1 VNRKLLLRKLTPYAF
16 LAPAVTVFAIAL
28 IYPVFY
34 SLRLSFFRFGFT
46 DILEGGTFVGFG
58 NYIKVLQSPQFHT
71 TLKVTGIFISVTLAA
86 ELLIGLVLALLAE
99 NNLKGLRIFRTVF
112 LLPIMI
118 APVVVGVIWRYL
130 FNPTYGIVNYLL
142 GLFGFESVS
151 WLSQPGTALTAIIL
165 TDIWQW
171 TPFVFLLLLA
181 GLQNVPVQVLEAS
194 VVDGAGYFQ
203 RLYHVKLPLIKTTIG
218 LTIVLRL
225 IEALRALVVMFIMT
239 SGGPGMSTEVL
250 SLHIYKTAFVSHRL
264 GQASTLAMFLI
275 LMLLAIS
282 VVILWL
288 FRTEKRQ
295 VA

>member
-1 VNRKLLLRKLTPYAF
+1 
-16 LAPAVTVFAIAL
+16 
-28 IYPVFY
+28 
-34 SLRLSFFRFGFT
+34 
-46 DILEGGTFVGFG
+46 
-58 NYIKVLQSPQFHT
+58 
-71 TLKVTGIFISVTLAA
+71 VTLAA
-86 ELLIGLVLALLAE
+86 ELLIGLMLALLAE

-142 GLFGFESVS
+142 GLLGFESVS

-181 GLQNVPVQVLEAS
+181 GLQNVPVQVIEAS

-203 RLYHVKLPLIKTTIG
+203 RLFHVKLPLIKTTIG

-225 IEALRALVVMFIMT
+225 IDALRALVVMFIMT

-275 LMLLAIS
+275 LILLAIS

-288 FRTEKRQ
+288 FRAERR
-295 VA
+295 

>member
-1 VNRKLLLRKLTPYAF
+1 LWLRKLTPYAF
-16 LAPAVTVFAIAL
+16 LAPAVGVFAIAL

-34 SLRLSFFRFGFT
+34 SLRLSFFQFGFT
-46 DILEGGTFVGFG
+46 DILKGGTFVGFG

-71 TLKVTGIFISVTLAA
+71 TLKVTGIFISVTLAS
-86 ELLIGLVLALLAE
+86 ELLIGLALALLAE
-99 NNLKGLRIFRTVF
+99 HKLKGLRIFRTVF
-112 LLPIMI
+112 LLPIMV

-142 GLFGFESVS
+142 GLLGFENVS

-181 GLQNVPVQVLEAS
+181 GLQNVPDQVIEAS

-203 RLYHVKLPLIKTTIG
+203 RLFHVKLPLIKTTIA

-225 IEALRALVVMFIMT
+225 IDALRALVVMFIMT
-239 SGGPGMSTEVL
+239 SGGPGMATEVL
-250 SLHIYKTAFVSHRL
+250 SLHIYKTAFVAHRL
-264 GQASTLAMFLI
+264 GQASTLAIFLI
-275 LMLLAIS
+275 LILLAIS
-282 VVILWL
+282 VVVLWL
-288 FRTEKRQ
+288 LRTERRQ